1 MVMRNRIK
9 ECRQVAG
16 MSQKELSNL
25 VGIKDDAISRYETG
39 TCEPRLEMWEK
50 LATALNVSPTYLV
63 GWSDESQRQAVE
75 KQIVAV
81 EPKPLK
87 DLEVGL
93 SNGCVLTIT
102 GTKDDPVSLKAF
114 QKSLS
119 KAVDDDG
126 IWIEYGNAMIEVVAV
141 TYAMEVDKDDED

>member
-25 VGIKDDAISRYETG
+25 VGIKDNAISRYETG

-50 LATALNVSPTYLV
+50 LATALNVTSAYLV
-63 GWSDESQRQAVE
+63 GWSDEPQRQAVE

-87 DLEVGL
+87 NLEVGL
-93 SNGCVLTIT
+93 SNGSVLTIT

-119 KAVDDDG
+119 KAIDDDG

-141 TYAMEVDKDDED
+141 TYAMEVDKNEN

>member
-25 VGIKDDAISRYETG
+25 VGIKDNAISRYETG

-50 LATALNVSPTYLV
+50 LATALNVTPAYLV

-93 SNGCVLTIT
+93 SNGCMLTIT

-126 IWIEYGNAMIEVVAV
+126 IWIEYGNVMIEVMAV
-141 TYAMEVDKDDED
+141 TYAMEVDKNEN

>member
-25 VGIKDDAISRYETG
+25 VGIKDNAISRYETG

-126 IWIEYGNAMIEVVAV
+126 IWIEYGNAMIQVAAV
-141 TYAMEVDKDDED
+141 TYAMEVDKDEN

>member
-126 IWIEYGNAMIEVVAV
+126 IWIEYGNAMIQVAAV
-141 TYAMEVDKDDED
+141 TYAMEVDKDEN

>member
-1 MVMRNRIK
+1 
-9 ECRQVAG
+9 

-25 VGIKDDAISRYETG
+25 VGIKDNAISRYETG

-126 IWIEYGNAMIEVVAV
+126 IWIEYGNAMIQVAAV
-141 TYAMEVDKDDED
+141 TYAMEVDKDEN